1 MTLMERPIV
10 DLMIDSPAS
19 LRPSHEVRPKLTR
32 LIKLNHTDWMH
43 QLAADGFIE
52 TEIKNLENFVAS
64 SLNEVELAEQL
75 AAMLGPV
82 ADMDDKAEVDRAVH
96 KWLDLINWGTIW
108 QQVVAT
114 GFPDAIDA
122 MAYAGSHVRN
132 IADNALWFESARRSV
147 SEEREVNWQIDE
159 VEIREGI
166 ALAEAGLTQ
175 EAVEWPP
182 YGEEKSGGRT

>member
-19 LRPSHEVRPKLTR
+19 LHPSHEVRPKLTR

-96 KWLDLINWGTIW
+96 KWLDLINLAKRGGTGG
-108 QQVVAT
+108 AT
-114 GFPDAIDA
+114 GCNAWA
-122 MAYAGSHVRN
+122 SRRHGRQGGSRQG
-132 IADNALWFESARRSV
+132 SA
-147 SEEREVNWQIDE
+147 
-159 VEIREGI
+159 
-166 ALAEAGLTQ
+166 
-175 EAVEWPP
+175 
-182 YGEEKSGGRT
+182 

>member
-19 LRPSHEVRPKLTR
+19 LRPSHEVRPKLIR

-82 ADMDDKAEVDRAVH
+82 ADMDNESEVDTAVH
-96 KWLDLINWGTIW
+96 KWLALIGWEAIW

-122 MAYAGSHVRN
+122 MAYTGSHVRN
-132 IADNALWFESARRSV
+132 IVDNALWFESTRRSV
-147 SEEREVNWQIDE
+147 AEEPEVNWQRDE

-175 EAVEWPP
+175 EAAEWPA
-182 YGEEKSGGRT
+182 Y

>member
-19 LRPSHEVRPKLTR
+19 PRPSHEVRPKLAR
-32 LIKLNHTDWMH
+32 LIKLNHTDWMR
-43 QLAADGFIE
+43 QLAADGFID
-52 TEIKNLENFVAS
+52 TEIKDLENFVAS

-75 AAMLGPV
+75 APILESV
-82 ADMDDKAEVDRAVH
+82 ADMDDKSEVETAVH
-96 KWLDLINWGTIW
+96 KWLDLINCESIW

-132 IADNALWFESARRSV
+132 IADSALWFESARRSV
-147 SEEREVNWQIDE
+147 SEEPEANWQIDE

-182 YGEEKSGGRT
+182 Y